1 MSVEKKK
8 TPKNGSP
15 AGETT
20 KKKTTKPKVSSDKK
34 KVNELK
40 QKVSDLEDS
49 KLRLKAEFDNFR
61 KRRDKEMLRL
71 LEYEGEDILKE
82 ILPIIDDLERVVGA
96 VGTNKN
102 KDQKDEVNIK
112 EGINLII
119 SKVKKFLKKR
129 QVEEFGKPGE
139 IMDIEL
145 HDAMMVKNEESKKE
159 NEILDVFENGYK
171 YKDHVLRHAKVIVN
185 KE

>member
-1 MSVEKKK
+1 MSAEKKK

-15 AGETT
+15 TGETA

-34 KVNELK
+34 KINELK
-40 QKVSDLEDS
+40 QKVSELEDS

-82 ILPIIDDLERVVGA
+82 FLPIIDDLERVVGA
-96 VGTNKN
+96 VGTDMDQDK
-102 KDQKDEVNIK
+102 KDDVNIK

-119 SKVKKFLKKR
+119 SKVNKLLKKR
-129 QVEEFGKPGE
+129 KVEEFGKPGE

-145 HDAMMVKNEESKKE
+145 HDAMMVKNEKGKKE
-159 NEILDVFENGYK
+159 NEILDVFEKGYK